1 MIFYLTFEHLCS
13 VMMVLYIVMGGAVC
27 RVGSSFTRTKCAVQD
42 HVNHWMLSACLSV
55 CPSVPLFID
64 QDNLWNSEQILSLD
78 RVCTIMQ
85 GCKWLAFGCKR
96 SMVTGS
102 WSVWKYQKISCNCD
116 NLKSNQFSCQ
126 LFSGILQNLLY
137 VCDW

>member
-1 MIFYLTFEHLCS
+1 MRPPCSSRKPSYILIHMLDIFYSFMVLSFFFISLNMIFYLTFEHLCS

-27 RVGSSFTRTKCAVQD
+27 RVGSSFTLTKCAVQD

-64 QDNLWNSEQILSLD
+64 QDNSWNSEQILSLD

-102 WSVWKYQKISCNCD
+102 WSV
-116 NLKSNQFSCQ
+116 
-126 LFSGILQNLLY
+126 
-137 VCDW
+137 